1 MPAQVDNTQ
10 NYMPEEDQS
19 IGNDRYHIALVE
31 SAVDYPFNERLT
43 YFLSGGPITKSNRQ
57 AVELCVLGEAG
68 RIVSRDKT
76 SRLSS
81 LKRSLVQEYS
91 IVMKS
96 LDSSLFQNNHIR
108 DDMCTRLFGGRQNS
122 YGEKKMW
129 EMWTEMKTEM
139 KKIFSNLPTTYH
151 KMRSG
156 IQLYNVYD
164 KVVRD
169 HWKEDFVSVMLD
181 VNFLF

>member
-1 MPAQVDNTQ
+1 
-10 NYMPEEDQS
+10 
-19 IGNDRYHIALVE
+19 
-31 SAVDYPFNERLT
+31 
-43 YFLSGGPITKSNRQ
+43 
-57 AVELCVLGEAG
+57 
-68 RIVSRDKT
+68 
-76 SRLSS
+76 
-81 LKRSLVQEYS
+81 
-91 IVMKS
+91 
-96 LDSSLFQNNHIR
+96 
-108 DDMCTRLFGGRQNS
+108 
-122 YGEKKMW
+122 MW